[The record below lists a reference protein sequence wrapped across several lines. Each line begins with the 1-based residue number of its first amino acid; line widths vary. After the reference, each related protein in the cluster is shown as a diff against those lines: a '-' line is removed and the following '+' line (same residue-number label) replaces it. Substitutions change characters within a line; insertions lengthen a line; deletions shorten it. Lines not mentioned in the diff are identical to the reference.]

1 MVSRGTSAIAPAA
14 DDDDAD
20 VELERRL
27 SRKVNLVE
35 FVLHEHTLLSLC
47 FASEDSPPP
56 IGVAGCCCV
65 CVDDLGVRHKI
76 FITSF
81 VLVANLS
88 IAMQISLG
96 DHGAFWAFA
105 VTLFV
110 VMPATC
116 FVRSTIVD
124 TSQTLD
130 DQFPWVQRKA
140 FLRCEELLL
149 FGWLAYTVVEAAM
162 EHTVGDAMLSLV
174 QALAAFGA
182 QMCAELLTLL
192 WKYFGCRACCPCCV
206 PKKRDMRRNRNRGAA
221 AEAARRSSKGA
232 ADATPVLA
240 SEAPPHQGGGY
251 GTAQVAKPV
260 V

>member
-1 MVSRGTSAIAPAA
+1 MVEREGASRSPATAAIAPAFEEDEA
-14 DDDDAD
+14 
-20 VELERRL
+20 ELQRHLE
-27 SRKVNLVE
+27 RKVNLLE

-65 CVDDLGVRHKI
+65 CVDDLSVRHKI
-76 FITSF
+76 YIFSF

-88 IAMQISLG
+88 IAMQITLG

-110 VMPATC
+110 VIPATC

-124 TSQTLD
+124 VSQSLD
-130 DQFPWVQRKA
+130 DNLPWVQRKA
-140 FLRCEELLL
+140 YLRCEELLL
-149 FGWLAYTVVEAAM
+149 LGLLAYTVVKAAVTR
-162 EHTVGDAMLSLV
+162 TVSDAMLALV
-174 QALAAFGA
+174 QALVAFGA

-192 WKYFGCRACCPCCV
+192 WKYFGCRICCACCV

-221 AEAARRSSKGA
+221 A
-232 ADATPVLA
+232 DDVTPVLA
-240 SEAPPHQGGGY
+240 SEAPPQDSY
-251 GTAQVAKPV
+251 GTARPAL
-260 V
+260 